1 MLKQLQDENNTT
13 NDLLKQKEYQ
23 LKQEKQIV
31 QEANSTLVELNNE
44 NENLRKFK
52 NNSENTKILLEEIL
66 QKS

>member
-1 MLKQLQDENNTT
+1 LQDENNTT

-31 QEANSTLVELNNE
+31 QEANATLVELNNE

-52 NNSENTKILLEEIL
+52 NSTDNMKTLLEEIL

>member
-1 MLKQLQDENNTT
+1 LKQLQDENNTT

-31 QEANSTLVELNNE
+31 QEANATLVELNNE

-52 NNSENTKILLEEIL
+52 NSTDNMKTLLEEIL